1 MTRFERGSRGK
12 GEQRAVS
19 PVVAT
24 VLLVAIVVVLAATI
38 GAYALEFGDDP
49 ATRQPNVDFTFEFND
64 SDDTAEDSLD
74 IVHASGET
82 VYVGDAAESGTVA
95 AGDLYIIADQPYE
108 DDTIDGDG
116 DGFEC
121 GSPSGGQY
129 ECSFNFD
136 NDFRVPGETMSAGE
150 RFRIYAAEQSTPFE
164 RATVTIVYRPEDG
177 TRSYVLAEWTGPDA

>member
-1 MTRFERGSRGK
+1 MTRFERGSRGDR
-12 GEQRAVS
+12 GRRAVS

-64 SDDTAEDSLD
+64 SEGAEDTLD

-95 AGDLYIIADQPYE
+95 AGNLYIIADQPYE
-108 DDTIDGDG
+108 DDTIGSG
-116 DGFEC
+116 GFEC

-150 RFRIYAAEQSTPFE
+150 RFRIYAAEPSTPFE